1 MSISIDTY
9 CLQCLLRRN
18 IALAQT
24 LGTEEQAMAFAKE
37 IMKLCINA
45 PEGVSSPWFGPQIAD
60 LLHDMYGL
68 DYDRFRQ
75 EKLDS
80 NRFVLERLPAIREKV
95 TNAKDPV
102 FAGLQFAILGN
113 YLDFS
118 ALQGQVSFE
127 KLEEMLDKALE
138 MELDDQVYAYLC
150 RDLRRGGKL
159 VYLTDNAGE
168 IGFDRVLAEAIA
180 AAYPDISVTFCVR
193 GAIAQNDATR
203 EDAAAVGI
211 PFPVIDN
218 GNRVAGTQL
227 DMLSEEAAA
236 AQSEAARVS
245 ASDTLTFEQRLIL
258 LVGRSRIGIMFT
270 GALFL
275 LVTAFAALSVGVFA
289 SAVFRRTVTATVM
302 AYLLVFLIGV
312 VTLLP
317 MVLGV
322 SYIGSHYD
330 DMYASTMASS
340 VAVIGGADAA
350 ASGLSVNAF
359 IYSPAVGLMALIAD
373 QTGLLKSTLMD
384 YSYTMYRIYDY
395 LDFSAIKWENMPFMA
410 GAGLLLDLLAACF
423 VRPREARLRRRSAK
437 K

>member
-37 IMKLCINA
+37 IMKLCIAA
-45 PEGVSSPWFGPQIAD
+45 PEGVSSPWFGPKIAD

-180 AAYPDISVTFCVR
+180 AAYPEISVTFCVR

-203 EDAAAVGI
+203 EDAAAVGELAAEA
-211 PFPVIDN
+211 FD
-218 GNRVAGTQL
+218 AAL
-227 DMLSEEAAA
+227 DKLMDMLSPEAAA
-236 AQSEAARVS
+236 ALSGADVILAKGMANAETMLGCGYNVYYAFLVKC
-245 ASDTLTFEQRLIL
+245 QRF
-258 LVGRSRIGIMFT
+258 VTRFGKPMFT
-270 GALFL
+270 PM
-275 LVTAFAALSVGVFA
+275 LV
-289 SAVFRRTVTATVM
+289 
-302 AYLLVFLIGV
+302 
-312 VTLLP
+312 
-317 MVLGV
+317 
-322 SYIGSHYD
+322 
-330 DMYASTMASS
+330 
-340 VAVIGGADAA
+340 
-350 ASGLSVNAF
+350 
-359 IYSPAVGLMALIAD
+359 
-373 QTGLLKSTLMD
+373 K
-384 YSYTMYRIYDY
+384 
-395 LDFSAIKWENMPFMA
+395 E
-410 GAGLLLDLLAACF
+410 
-423 VRPREARLRRRSAK
+423 RE
-437 K
+437 

>member
-37 IMKLCINA
+37 IMKLCIAA
-45 PEGVSSPWFGPQIAD
+45 PEGVSSPWFGPKIAD

-80 NRFVLERLPAIREKV
+80 NRFVLERLPMIRKRV
-95 TNAKDPV
+95 TEAKDPV
-102 FAGLQFAILGN
+102 LAGLQFAILGN

-138 MELDDQVYAYLC
+138 MELDEQVYAYFC

-168 IGFDRVLAEAIA
+168 IGFDRVLAEAIV

-236 AQSEAARVS
+236 ALSGADVILAKGMANAETMLGCGYNVYYAFLVKC
-245 ASDTLTFEQRLIL
+245 QRF
-258 LVGRSRIGIMFT
+258 VTRFGKPMFT
-270 GALFL
+270 PM
-275 LVTAFAALSVGVFA
+275 LVKE
-289 SAVFRRTVTATVM
+289 
-302 AYLLVFLIGV
+302 
-312 VTLLP
+312 
-317 MVLGV
+317 
-322 SYIGSHYD
+322 
-330 DMYASTMASS
+330 
-340 VAVIGGADAA
+340 
-350 ASGLSVNAF
+350 
-359 IYSPAVGLMALIAD
+359 
-373 QTGLLKSTLMD
+373 Q
-384 YSYTMYRIYDY
+384 
-395 LDFSAIKWENMPFMA
+395 E
-410 GAGLLLDLLAACF
+410 
-423 VRPREARLRRRSAK
+423 
-437 K
+437 

>member
-45 PEGVSSPWFGPQIAD
+45 PEGVSSPWFGPKIAD

-95 TNAKDPV
+95 TSAKDPV
-102 FAGLQFAILGN
+102 LAGLQFAILGN

-138 MELDDQVYAYLC
+138 MELDEQVYAYFC

-227 DMLSEEAAA
+227 DMLSPEAAA
-236 AQSEAARVS
+236 ALSGADVILAKGMANAETMLGCGYNVYYAFLVKC
-245 ASDTLTFEQRLIL
+245 QRF
-258 LVGRSRIGIMFT
+258 VTRFGKPMFT
-270 GALFL
+270 PM
-275 LVTAFAALSVGVFA
+275 LVKE
-289 SAVFRRTVTATVM
+289 REP
-302 AYLLVFLIGV
+302 IGQNV
-312 VTLLP
+312 EK
-317 MVLGV
+317 
-322 SYIGSHYD
+322 
-330 DMYASTMASS
+330 
-340 VAVIGGADAA
+340 
-350 ASGLSVNAF
+350 
-359 IYSPAVGLMALIAD
+359 
-373 QTGLLKSTLMD
+373 KSRNL
-384 YSYTMYRIYDY
+384 
-395 LDFSAIKWENMPFMA
+395 
-410 GAGLLLDLLAACF
+410 
-423 VRPREARLRRRSAK
+423 
-437 K
+437 